1 MFSAIQILL
10 TAVVLVLTI
19 LTVVIGVQVWGLI
32 KQLRE
37 LVDQLKQS
45 GQTEDIITW
54 LARKESSKK
63 MEPESTDLKEENFTP
78 PVPAP
83 TSWRSSSR
91 SFYRR
96 GRSLS

>member
-10 TAVVLVLTI
+10 TVVVLVLTI

-45 GQTEDIITW
+45 GQTEDIIAW
-54 LARKESSKK
+54 LERKKSTKKIELESTGSKK
-63 MEPESTDLKEENFTP
+63 ENFTS
-78 PVPAP
+78 PVATP
-83 TSWRSSSR
+83 TSWRPSSR